1 MLQYDDTNDVN
12 SSLIF
17 IFLFQVEEVGYTI
30 KNNNIKFC
38 FINKIVNNNINR
50 FILSFCFDM
59 KE

>member
-50 FILSFCFDM
+50 FIYLFVLI
-59 KE
+59 

>member
-17 IFLFQVEEVGYTI
+17 IFLFLVEEVGYTI

-50 FILSFCFDM
+50 FIYLFVLI
-59 KE
+59 